1 MYDLIIKN
9 GKIIDGTGKALYSSD
24 IGILNNTISRIAR
37 VLNEPAKETI
47 DARDH
52 IVCPGFIDIDSHSD
66 FSLFS
71 NPKAE
76 SKVRQGVTTEVVGQG
91 GRTLGPISR
100 KHLPDLKQYTASY
113 IQGSESANYWD
124 WATQYQFVEQLGDKG
139 IAVNIASLV
148 GYGSI
153 RIAVMGFSEEY
164 PSETQRKQM
173 AKLLED
179 ELGNGIHGISYG
191 LDNSPDCLATQDEMI
206 FLAKIVKSWGGI
218 CSIHMREEGC
228 YLIESLEEVLSV
240 CKESGVKMQISHLK
254 AAHPR
259 NWGKVKDAISLI
271 NKARQAGMDVD
282 YDVYPYVSYESVLCD
297 VLPTWIRTHSPS
309 KIVATLQDPAGRQR
323 VIDDM
328 LDPNSTWGNPI
339 LGSSWDQIT
348 ITSMKQMDNKR
359 FIGMSITEISRLLT
373 MPPHEAVIQLL
384 IQEKGVIKIIFSAMI
399 ETDLVEVMKQSMAI
413 FCTDG
418 IAVSPY
424 GDYQDVR
431 VHPRYYGTYPRILG
445 RYVREKKC
453 LSLEDAI
460 QKMTLLPAI
469 KMDFKDR
476 GIIAE
481 GYKADITIF
490 NPATIIDTATL
501 IEPHQYPVGIKAV
514 IVNGSI
520 VVFDNKHSG
529 DFPGKVIRRVNSG
542 DHTK

>member
-9 GKIIDGTGKALYSSD
+9 GKIVDGTGKALYPSD
-24 IGILNNTISRIAR
+24 IGIQNTTITRITR
-37 VLNEPAKETI
+37 CLNEPARATI
-47 DARDH
+47 DAKNH

-66 FSLFS
+66 FSLYS
-71 NPKAE
+71 NPEAE
-76 SKVRQGVTTEVVGQG
+76 SKVRQGVTTEIVGQG
-91 GRTLGPISR
+91 GRTLGPVSLE
-100 KHLPDLKQYTASY
+100 HLPDLKQYTASY
-113 IQGSESANYWD
+113 VQGFKSSDFWNW
-124 WATQYQFVEQLGDKG
+124 TSQYQFIEQLGAKG

-153 RIAVMGFSEEY
+153 RIAVMGFSEEC
-164 PSETQRKQM
+164 PSETQRNQM
-173 AKLLED
+173 ARLLEN
-179 ELGNGIHGISYG
+179 ELAKGIHGISYG
-191 LDNSPDCLATQDEMI
+191 LDNSPDCLTTQDEMI
-206 FLAKIVKSWGGI
+206 FLAKIVKTWGGI
-218 CSIHMREEGC
+218 CSVHMREEGC

-259 NWGKVKDAISLI
+259 NWGKVKEAISLI

-309 KIVATLQDPAGRQR
+309 KIVATLQDPVGRQR

-348 ITSMKQMDNKR
+348 ITSMKHIDNR
-359 FIGMSITEISRLLT
+359 HLIGMSITEISRLLT

-384 IQEKGVIKIIFSAMI
+384 IQEAGVIKIIFSAMI

-418 IAVSPY
+418 LAVSPY
-424 GDYQDVR
+424 GDYKDVK

-445 RYVREKKC
+445 RYVREKKT
-453 LSLEDAI
+453 LPLEDAI
-460 QKMTLLPAI
+460 QKMTLIPAI
-469 KMDFKDR
+469 KMNFKDR
-476 GIIAE
+476 GVIAE
-481 GYKADITIF
+481 DYKADITIF
-490 NPATIIDTATL
+490 NPETIIDTATL
-501 IEPHQYPVGIKAV
+501 LDPHQYPLGIKAV

-520 VVFDNKHSG
+520 VVSDNIHSG
-529 DFPGKVIRRVNSG
+529 NFPGKVIKRAYSR
-542 DHTK
+542 DQIK